1 MGPAD
6 TKSEHT
12 RLDGSTRLRVIDL
25 ATSSGTFPL
34 GGGLACVLT
43 PTSERTR
50 IASEIAGAVIGPR
63 TSDVNGTMEIAGR
76 YVALHSLP
84 TPLLGPRSAPTVD
97 RALLEQVWRSSCM
110 NHRAEIEVA
119 HAARRLE
126 RHRSRAE
133 LERLHQPARV
143 LPDRVAAM
151 SEAEAAIGGPEL
163 AVLADRV
170 ATARRAAARNAG
182 GVDPQARARIEG
194 CHREVVSAE
203 RVVFEAKRKD
213 RSDALTAYQ
222 GALAAEQNALSE
234 AGADSYASFLVAI
247 AQGAPRVDPEVRLR
261 AELELAEAEAAL
273 DDARRQGGLDAR
285 GNPADAELEL
295 RMVELIRVC
304 DEHDRVLAELEQELA
319 EVDRVRSR
327 DLADV
332 DAPFVPRL
340 VDALLD
346 AYRSGDLL
354 AGRLPLLVNGAF
366 DGLDAGALADELARV
381 DDVQVVVVTSDAVLA
396 GALGRAGAARCGC
409 RAAAAPDV
417 ESAERNASARFAPRA
432 DPR

>member
-1 MGPAD
+1 MGRAG

-12 RLDGSTRLRVIDL
+12 RLDGSTRLRVVDL
-25 ATSSGTFPL
+25 VTSAGTFPL

-43 PTSERTR
+43 PTSERAR
-50 IASEIAGAVIGPR
+50 IASEIASAVIGPR
-63 TSDVNGTMEIAGR
+63 TSDASGTMEIAGR

-84 TPLLGPRSAPTVD
+84 SPLLGPRSAPTVD
-97 RALLEQVWRSSCM
+97 RALLEQVWRSACV
-110 NHRAEIEVA
+110 NHRAEIEAA

-133 LERLHQPARV
+133 LERVHQRARV
-143 LPDRVAAM
+143 LPDRVAAAA
-151 SEAEAAIGGPEL
+151 EAEAAMEDPEL

-182 GVDPQARARIEG
+182 GVAPQARARIEG
-194 CHREVVSAE
+194 RHREVVVGE
-203 RVVFEAKRKD
+203 RALFEAKRKD
-213 RSDALTAYQ
+213 RSDALAAYQ
-222 GALAAEQNALSE
+222 GALAAEHIALAE

-261 AELELAEAEAAL
+261 AELDLAEAEAAL
-273 DDARRQGGLDAR
+273 DDARRERGLDER

-295 RMVELIRVC
+295 RAVQLTRAC
-304 DEHDRVLAELEQELA
+304 DEHDRMLAELERELA

-332 DAPFVPRL
+332 SAPFVNRL

-346 AYRSGDLL
+346 IYRSGDLL
-354 AGRLPLLVNGAF
+354 AGRLPLVLNGAF
-366 DGLDAGALADELARV
+366 DGLDAGALADKLARV
-381 DDVQVVVVTSDAVLA
+381 DDVQMVVVTSDSVLA
-396 GALGRAGAARCGC
+396 DALERAGAALCGC
-409 RAAAAPDV
+409 CAAAAPDV
-417 ESAERNASARFAPRA
+417 ESAEGTASARFAPRA